1 MLVTLGGTQ
10 KTDDVGYY
18 LETFFILESN
28 KISILQ
34 VVFQRLRGF
43 IMLKANLQ
51 EFNFVLLIFNLLL

>member
-1 MLVTLGGTQ
+1 MLVTLGRHS
-10 KTDDVGYY
+10 KTERCR
-18 LETFFILESN
+18 LLFRNLFILESN

-43 IMLKANLQ
+43 IIKANLQ

>member
-10 KTDDVGYY
+10 KTERCR
-18 LETFFILESN
+18 LLFRNLLFLESN

-51 EFNFVLLIFNLLL
+51 NLISYF